1 MEKYY
6 DVLIMGAG
14 PAGLAAAITVKESA
28 PQLSVLLL
36 EKKEQAAKKLRAAGN
51 GRGNLSNSRCED
63 LEEVLR
69 FFSQNGI
76 AVRLDSEGRIYPY
89 SEEADAVAEAL
100 LSRARGLGVEIC
112 TGIKVRDAKAAD
124 GKGFRVFFA
133 AESGAGS
140 GAFGSSAAAAASVG
154 RAGAFSDN
162 AGASG
167 DNDGASGDNDG
178 AEVALGCACFLI
190 ASGGKSFAAYGST
203 GDGYGLTRALG
214 HNVNALV
221 PALTAVEVAE
231 DLRPLRGVRA
241 KGIVSLFSGGDLA
254 FQESGEIQFREDA
267 LSGICVMNL
276 SSQLPAS
283 QHDFAGLKIMINLVP
298 DFEAAG
304 LIDFLRAKQK
314 LPGQSAGGLLETLVK
329 RPLADAVLR
338 AAALEKGA
346 AAASLSAADLV
357 RIANALRGFTLTPT
371 GRKGWKEAHVTRGG
385 VALTEVNQKTLASL
399 IVPGL
404 YFAGEVLDYDGPCGG
419 YNLHHAWLT
428 GIRAGRAMAQSFSAP
443 SGD

>member
-51 GRGNLSNSRCED
+51 GRGNLLNSRCED

-100 LSRARGLGVEIC
+100 LNRARGLGVEIY

-124 GKGFRVFFA
+124 GKGFRVFFT
-133 AESGAGS
+133 AESGA
-140 GAFGSSAAAAASVG
+140 
-154 RAGAFSDN
+154 
-162 AGASG
+162 
-167 DNDGASGDNDG
+167 
-178 AEVALGCACFLI
+178 EPALDCARFLI

-203 GDGYGLTRALG
+203 GDGYGLARALG
-214 HNVNALV
+214 HNVSALV

-231 DLRPLRGVRA
+231 DLRLLRGVRA
-241 KGIVSLFSGGDLA
+241 KGIVSLFSGGDLV

-283 QHDFAGLKIMINLVP
+283 PHDFAGLKIMINLVP

-314 LPGQSAGGLLETLVK
+314 LPGQSAGSLLETLVK

-371 GRKGWKEAHVTRGG
+371 GRKGWKEAQVTRGG
-385 VALTEVNQKTLASL
+385 VALAEVNQKTQASL

-419 YNLHHAWLT
+419 YNLHYAWLT

>member
-1 MEKYY
+1 MEKNY

-100 LSRARGLGVEIC
+100 LSRARGLGVEIY

-140 GAFGSSAAAAASVG
+140 GGTAAAAA
-154 RAGAFSDN
+154 GASSDN
-162 AGASG
+162 AGAE
-167 DNDGASGDNDG
+167 A
-178 AEVALGCACFLI
+178 ALGCARFLI

-203 GDGYGLTRALG
+203 GDGYGLARALG

-241 KGIVSLFSGGDLA
+241 KGIVSLFSGGDLV

-283 QHDFAGLKIMINLVP
+283 PHDFAGLKIMINLMP

-371 GRKGWKEAHVTRGG
+371 GRKGWKEAQVTRGG

-428 GIRAGRAMAQSFSAP
+428 GIRAGRAMGQSFSAP

>member
-100 LSRARGLGVEIC
+100 LSRARGLGVEIY

-140 GAFGSSAAAAASVG
+140 GGFGSSAAAAASVG

-162 AGASG
+162 AGASS
-167 DNDGASGDNDG
+167 DNAG
-178 AEVALGCACFLI
+178 AEAVLGCARFLI

-203 GDGYGLTRALG
+203 GDGYGLARALG

-241 KGIVSLFSGGDLA
+241 KGIVSLFSGGDLV

-283 QHDFAGLKIMINLVP
+283 PHDFAGLKIMINLVP

-371 GRKGWKEAHVTRGG
+371 GRKGWKEAQVTRGG

-399 IVPGL
+399 IVSGL

-428 GIRAGRAMAQSFSAP
+428 GIRAGCAMAQSFSAP

>member
-1 MEKYY
+1 M
-6 DVLIMGAG
+6 
-14 PAGLAAAITVKESA
+14 
-28 PQLSVLLL
+28 
-36 EKKEQAAKKLRAAGN
+36 
-51 GRGNLSNSRCED
+51 
-63 LEEVLR
+63 
-69 FFSQNGI
+69 
-76 AVRLDSEGRIYPY
+76 
-89 SEEADAVAEAL
+89 
-100 LSRARGLGVEIC
+100 
-112 TGIKVRDAKAAD
+112 
-124 GKGFRVFFA
+124 
-133 AESGAGS
+133 
-140 GAFGSSAAAAASVG
+140 
-154 RAGAFSDN
+154 
-162 AGASG
+162 
-167 DNDGASGDNDG
+167 
-178 AEVALGCACFLI
+178 
-190 ASGGKSFAAYGST
+190 
-203 GDGYGLTRALG
+203 
-214 HNVNALV
+214 
-221 PALTAVEVAE
+221 
-231 DLRPLRGVRA
+231 
-241 KGIVSLFSGGDLA
+241 
-254 FQESGEIQFREDA
+254 
-267 LSGICVMNL
+267 
-276 SSQLPAS
+276 
-283 QHDFAGLKIMINLVP
+283 P

-371 GRKGWKEAHVTRGG
+371 GRKGWKEAQVTRGG

>member
-76 AVRLDSEGRIYPY
+76 AVRLDREGRIYPY

-100 LSRARGLGVEIC
+100 LNRARGLGVEIY

-140 GAFGSSAAAAASVG
+140 GAF
-154 RAGAFSDN
+154 SDN
-162 AGASG
+162 AGAG
-167 DNDGASGDNDG
+167 I
-178 AEVALGCACFLI
+178 ALDCARFLI

-203 GDGYGLTRALG
+203 GDGYGLARALG

-314 LPGQSAGGLLETLVK
+314 LPGQSAGSLLETLVK

-371 GRKGWKEAHVTRGG
+371 GRKGWREAQVTRGG
-385 VALTEVNQKTLASL
+385 VALAEVNQKTQASL

-419 YNLHHAWLT
+419 YNLHYAWLT

>member
-100 LSRARGLGVEIC
+100 LSRARGLGVEIY
-112 TGIKVRDAKAAD
+112 TGIKVRDAKAAE

-140 GAFGSSAAAAASVG
+140 GGTAAAAA
-154 RAGAFSDN
+154 
-162 AGASG
+162 GASV
-167 DNDGASGDNDG
+167 DNDG
-178 AEVALGCACFLI
+178 AEAALSCACFLI

-203 GDGYGLTRALG
+203 GDGYGLARALG

-241 KGIVSLFSGGDLA
+241 KGIVSLFSGGDLV

-283 QHDFAGLKIMINLVP
+283 PHDFAGLKIMINLVP

-346 AAASLSAADLV
+346 AAASLSAADLI

-371 GRKGWKEAHVTRGG
+371 GRKGWKEAQVTRGG
-385 VALTEVNQKTLASL
+385 VALAEVNQKTLASL

-428 GIRAGRAMAQSFSAP
+428 GIRAGRAIAQSFSAP

>member
-100 LSRARGLGVEIC
+100 LNRGRGLGVEIY

-140 GAFGSSAAAAASVG
+140 GGTAAAA
-154 RAGAFSDN
+154 AGAFSDN
-162 AGASG
+162 AGAE
-167 DNDGASGDNDG
+167 A
-178 AEVALGCACFLI
+178 ALGCARFLI

-203 GDGYGLTRALG
+203 GDGYGLARALG

-241 KGIVSLFSGGDLA
+241 KGIVSLFSGGDLV

-314 LPGQSAGGLLETLVK
+314 LPGQSAGSLLETLVK

-371 GRKGWKEAHVTRGG
+371 GRKGWKEAQVTRGG
-385 VALTEVNQKTLASL
+385 VALAEVNQKTLASL

-419 YNLHHAWLT
+419 FNLHHAWLT
-428 GIRAGRAMAQSFSAP
+428 GIRAGRAMAQSLSAP

>member
-1 MEKYY
+1 M
-6 DVLIMGAG
+6 
-14 PAGLAAAITVKESA
+14 
-28 PQLSVLLL
+28 
-36 EKKEQAAKKLRAAGN
+36 
-51 GRGNLSNSRCED
+51 
-63 LEEVLR
+63 
-69 FFSQNGI
+69 
-76 AVRLDSEGRIYPY
+76 
-89 SEEADAVAEAL
+89 
-100 LSRARGLGVEIC
+100 
-112 TGIKVRDAKAAD
+112 
-124 GKGFRVFFA
+124 
-133 AESGAGS
+133 
-140 GAFGSSAAAAASVG
+140 
-154 RAGAFSDN
+154 
-162 AGASG
+162 
-167 DNDGASGDNDG
+167 
-178 AEVALGCACFLI
+178 
-190 ASGGKSFAAYGST
+190 
-203 GDGYGLTRALG
+203 
-214 HNVNALV
+214 NALV

-241 KGIVSLFSGGDLA
+241 KGIVSLFSGGDLV

-283 QHDFAGLKIMINLVP
+283 PHDFAGLKIMINLVP

-357 RIANALRGFTLTPT
+357 RIANALRGFTFTPT
-371 GRKGWKEAHVTRGG
+371 GRKGWKEAQVTRGG

-428 GIRAGRAMAQSFSAP
+428 GIRAGCAMAQSFSAP

>member
-100 LSRARGLGVEIC
+100 LNRARGLGVEIY

-140 GAFGSSAAAAASVG
+140 GASGSSAAASVG

-162 AGASG
+162 AGA
-167 DNDGASGDNDG
+167 
-178 AEVALGCACFLI
+178 EIALDCARFLI
-190 ASGGKSFAAYGST
+190 TSGGKSFAAYGST
-203 GDGYGLTRALG
+203 GDGYGLARALG
-214 HNVNALV
+214 HNVSALV

-314 LPGQSAGGLLETLVK
+314 LPGQSAGSLLETLVK

-371 GRKGWKEAHVTRGG
+371 GRKGWKEAQVTRGG
-385 VALTEVNQKTLASL
+385 VALAEVNQKTLASL
-399 IVPGL
+399 IAPGL

>member
-100 LSRARGLGVEIC
+100 LSRARGLGVEIY

-140 GAFGSSAAAAASVG
+140 GGTAAAAA
-154 RAGAFSDN
+154 GASSDN
-162 AGASG
+162 AGAE
-167 DNDGASGDNDG
+167 A
-178 AEVALGCACFLI
+178 ALGCARFLI

-203 GDGYGLTRALG
+203 GDGYGLARALG

-241 KGIVSLFSGGDLA
+241 KGIVSLFSGGDLV

-283 QHDFAGLKIMINLVP
+283 PHDFAGLKIMINLVP

-371 GRKGWKEAHVTRGG
+371 GRKGWKEAQVTRGG
-385 VALTEVNQKTLASL
+385 VALAEVNQKTLASL

-428 GIRAGRAMAQSFSAP
+428 GIRAGRAIAQSFSAP

>member
-100 LSRARGLGVEIC
+100 LSRARGLGVEIY

-140 GAFGSSAAAAASVG
+140 GGTAAAAAGTS
-154 RAGAFSDN
+154 SDN
-162 AGASG
+162 AGAE
-167 DNDGASGDNDG
+167 A
-178 AEVALGCACFLI
+178 ALGCARFLI

-203 GDGYGLTRALG
+203 GDGYGLARALG

-241 KGIVSLFSGGDLA
+241 KGIVSLFSGGDLV

-283 QHDFAGLKIMINLVP
+283 PHDFAGLKIMINLVP

-371 GRKGWKEAHVTRGG
+371 GRKGWKEAQVTRGG